1 MGRLLYIL
9 IVFLGCVLFFK
20 VFGPLLLI
28 FLVIYLGMMLFK
40 SLFNNQPKEEYYE
53 QTVHNTH
60 QNSESDIIDVD
71 YKIVEEE

>member
-28 FLVIYLGMMLFK
+28 FIVVYLGMMLFK

-53 QTVHNTH
+53 NAHNNY

-71 YKIVEEE
+71 YKIVDEE

>member
-20 VFGPLLLI
+20 VFAPLLLV
-28 FLVIYLGMMLFK
+28 FLVVYLGMMLFR

-53 QTVHNTH
+53 NTQNTY

-71 YKIVEEE
+71 YKIVDEE